1 YCLIHT
7 RDSELR
13 KILEAKNKKKKRK
26 LSGQQDEHARP
37 PTSKPNPGR
46 PGVRTYT
53 KRPKVIDLGA
63 EYRRDDVLRVESSW
77 HGDYESDSES
87 LDNDVDDPLRTKSQL
102 RSKNGKA
109 C

>member
-1 YCLIHT
+1 MHLSAFVSKLIIDLLSLSSYCLIHT

-13 KILEAKNKKKKRK
+13 KVLEAKNKKKKRK

-53 KRPKVIDLGA
+53 KRPKVIDLGS
-63 EYRRDDVLRVESSW
+63 VF
-77 HGDYESDSES
+77 
-87 LDNDVDDPLRTKSQL
+87 N
-102 RSKNGKA
+102 SKVINHRHMPFILFYITQKWWQ
-109 C
+109 